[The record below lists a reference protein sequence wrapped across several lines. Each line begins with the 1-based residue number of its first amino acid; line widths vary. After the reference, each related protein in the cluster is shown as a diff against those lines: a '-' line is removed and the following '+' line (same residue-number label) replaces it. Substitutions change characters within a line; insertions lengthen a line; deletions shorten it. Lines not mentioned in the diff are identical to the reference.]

1 MKRAVPATGRSVSV
15 SSRSVDLSAIPDGG
29 VSRWEFE
36 QDVTDS
42 WGANDGSPT
51 AISYSTNSAVGSHA
65 ASFDGSS
72 SLISVPHGSSIQ
84 FSSAFSVSLWINA
97 ASFPSSGGT
106 QMIVKK
112 DPDGND
118 YQANYKM
125 LYNGADDEF
134 RWVIGNS
141 AGDGY
146 NTVSYSAPST
156 NTYYHIVGTWDG
168 STVEMF
174 VDGQSAGTTAF
185 SGTPYSTTGDLY
197 FGYDPS
203 FGSYYDGLV
212 DDPRIYDKGLSQ
224 TEVQNLMNTGSI
236 SG

>member
-1 MKRAVPATGRSVSV
+1 MTDFSGGSWGSLITG
-15 SSRSVDLSAIPDGG
+15 DEDSAIPDGG

-84 FSSAFSVSLWINA
+84 FSSAFSVSLWTNA

-112 DPDGND
+112 DPAGND

-125 LYNGADDEF
+125 SYNEGNDVFKWA
-134 RWVIGNS
+134 IGNS

-146 NTVSYSAPST
+146 NAVSYSAPST